1 MFRRRTELL
10 LKTERLYLRPPR
22 LSYHIDWATLRRDG
36 YDYLYPWEP
45 LRAHDHLSLS
55 AFRTRT
61 HWAAR
66 AIKAERAVPLFV
78 FRAADDV
85 LLGAITLDNIQR
97 GPAQYATVGYWMGQQ
112 FTGHGYMSE
121 ALQAVVAHAFGPL
134 DLSRVQAA
142 TLPENAA
149 SRRVLEKAGFR
160 YEGVAQSFLQI
171 AGKWRTHVVYAC
183 LRQDR
188 RGRG

>member
-22 LSYHIDWATLRRDG
+22 LSDHIDWATLRRDG

-149 SRRVLEKAGFR
+149 SRRVLEKAGFQ

>member
-22 LSYHIDWATLRRDG
+22 LSDHIDWATLRRDG

-78 FRAADDV
+78 FRAADNV

>member
-22 LSYHIDWATLRRDG
+22 LSDHIDWATLRRDG

>member
-22 LSYHIDWATLRRDG
+22 LSDHIDWATLRRDG

-78 FRAADDV
+78 FRAADGV